1 MIELDLETIS
11 MSSLTVVYIV
21 GGATVGLV
29 VCVIIGCIMWK
40 SGSCCGSGSGS
51 GYSTGSYVVQAPG
64 VNYNYTVSQ
73 STRAYYNN
81 DEDEAKR
88 QAKKDEKYRRQEEIR
103 EKYNSAEQQARR
115 AHMDACAASGIS
127 GDFREDKNGLLY

>member
-1 MIELDLETIS
+1 
-11 MSSLTVVYIV
+11 MSTFTVVYIV
-21 GGATVGLV
+21 GGLTVGV
-29 VCVIIGCIMWK
+29 AICVIFGCIMWK
-40 SGSCCGSGSGS
+40 SGTCGGGGG
-51 GYSTGSYVVQAPG
+51 GYSTGSYVVQAPDA
-64 VNYNYTVSQ
+64 NYNYTVSR

-115 AHMDACAASGIS
+115 AHMAACAASGLS